1 MHRVVRSI
9 REFKLKQGLP
19 RMAADFVIV
28 HACMILALGLTVV
41 YHVNIRHGAQADEMI
56 RRFGRYYIGDFLP
69 LSLVFPAVWLLHG
82 MYSHSRAYPHRVKI
96 LMVGQG
102 VGVGV
107 LLFLAANFLIF
118 RQALVSR
125 STALLFAALA
135 TAGVILARVARDF
148 AVRYS
153 LPPQRSAP
161 PKPPSDELILVV
173 GGAGYIGSIV
183 CRKLLAAGHRVR
195 ILDCLLYGDF
205 PIQELLSN
213 PNFELLVGDCRNIQ
227 SVVSAMKGV
236 KSVIHLAAIVGDPAC
251 EQDRQTALEVNYAAT
266 RMSIEIARG
275 YGVERFVF
283 ASSCSVYGASDF
295 LMDEKSMV
303 APVSFYGQTKV
314 DSEKALLESRTPDF
328 HPIVL
333 RLATV
338 FGNGYR
344 PRFDLVV
351 NLLTAKAHKDG
362 VITIF
367 NGQQW
372 RPFIH
377 VQDVA
382 EGILAVLNAP
392 LPAVSGQVFNMGDS
406 RLNYTLTE
414 IAQKILAAFP
424 KAEVVYVENSDR
436 RNYRVAFDKIAN
448 LGFHCALSLDD
459 GITEL
464 KNALELGLIRDYT
477 DNRYHNQRFLEGLGK
492 PVTVNEIDT
501 RVMAAFS

>member
-1 MHRVVRSI
+1 
-9 REFKLKQGLP
+9 
-19 RMAADFVIV
+19 
-28 HACMILALGLTVV
+28 
-41 YHVNIRHGAQADEMI
+41 
-56 RRFGRYYIGDFLP
+56 
-69 LSLVFPAVWLLHG
+69 
-82 MYSHSRAYPHRVKI
+82 
-96 LMVGQG
+96 
-102 VGVGV
+102 
-107 LLFLAANFLIF
+107 
-118 RQALVSR
+118 
-125 STALLFAALA
+125 
-135 TAGVILARVARDF
+135 
-148 AVRYS
+148 
-153 LPPQRSAP
+153 
-161 PKPPSDELILVV
+161 
-173 GGAGYIGSIV
+173 
-183 CRKLLAAGHRVR
+183 
-195 ILDCLLYGDF
+195 LDCLLYGDF
-205 PIQELLSN
+205 PIQELISQ
-213 PNFELLVGDCRNIQ
+213 PNFELVVGDCRNIQ

-266 RMSIEIARG
+266 RMMIEIAKG

-314 DSEKALLESRTPDF
+314 DSEKALLDARTPDF

-382 EGILAVLNAP
+382 EGILKVLKSP
-392 LPAVSGQVFNMGDS
+392 LPTVSGQIFNVGDS

-414 IAQKILAAFP
+414 IACKILAAFP
-424 KAEVVYVENSDR
+424 KAEVLYVENSDR
-436 RNYRVAFDKIAN
+436 RNYRVSFDKIAD
-448 LGFHCALSLDD
+448 LGFHCGLTLEA

-464 KNALELGLIRDYT
+464 KHALEIGVIRDYT
-477 DNRYHNQRFLEGLGK
+477 DNRYHNQRFLEGIGK

-501 RVMAAFS
+501 RIMAAFS

>member
-1 MHRVVRSI
+1 MNRVPRSI
-9 REFKLKQGLP
+9 REFRLKQGFP
-19 RMAADFVIV
+19 RMLADFVII

-41 YHVNIRHGAQADEMI
+41 YHVDIRHGAQADEMI
-56 RRFGRYYIGDFLP
+56 RRFGRYYIGHFLL
-69 LSLVFPAVWLLHG
+69 LSLVFPAIWLLYG
-82 MYSHSRAYPHRVKI
+82 MYSHSRAYTHRVKV
-96 LMVGQG
+96 LMAGQG

-118 RQALVSR
+118 RQELISR
-125 STALLFAALA
+125 STALLFAVLA
-135 TAGVILARVARDF
+135 PAGVMLARVARDI

-153 LPPQRSAP
+153 AAPQKAP
-161 PKPPSDELILVV
+161 PSKPPTDDRILVV
-173 GGAGYIGSIV
+173 GGAGYIGSMV
-183 CRKLLAAGHRVR
+183 CRKLLATGHKVRV
-195 ILDCLLYGDF
+195 LDCLMYGDF
-205 PIQELLSN
+205 PIQELLAN
-213 PNFELLVGDCRNIQ
+213 PSFELFVGDCRNIQ

-251 EQDRQTALEVNYAAT
+251 EQDRQTAREVNYAAT
-266 RMSIEIARG
+266 RMLIEIAKG

-295 LMDEKSMV
+295 LMDENSMV
-303 APVSFYGQTKV
+303 GPVSFYGQTKV
-314 DSEKALLESRTPDF
+314 DSEKALLSSGTPDF

-351 NLLTAKAHKDG
+351 NLLTAKAYQDE

-377 VQDVA
+377 VQDVV
-382 EGILAVLNAP
+382 EGILKVLNAP
-392 LPAVSGQVFNMGDS
+392 LSVVSGQTFNVGDS

-414 IAQKILAAFP
+414 IAHKILAAFP
-424 KAEVVYVENSDR
+424 KARVQYVESSDR
-436 RNYRVAFDKIAN
+436 RNYRVSFEKIAS
-448 LGFHCALSLDD
+448 LGFHCTFTIDD
-459 GITEL
+459 GVAEL
-464 KNALELGLIRDYT
+464 KKALEEGLIRDYT
-477 DNRYHNQRFLEGLGK
+477 DSRYHNQRFLEALGV
-492 PVTVNEIDT
+492 PVTVNEIDS